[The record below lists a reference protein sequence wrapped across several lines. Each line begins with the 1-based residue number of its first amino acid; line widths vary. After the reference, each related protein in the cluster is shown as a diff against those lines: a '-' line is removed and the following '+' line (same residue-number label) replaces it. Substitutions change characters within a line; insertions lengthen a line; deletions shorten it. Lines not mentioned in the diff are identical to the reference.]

1 VSTYPIRY
9 DARTPRG
16 DSFVSKT
23 FAIVIDELG
32 VDLTDWEVTAQIRIN
47 NQVIHTFQGDEI
59 ITGTGVVPYKTTT
72 LNTGWLRLEAP
83 SFVTENWPLGVG
95 DWDWQIA
102 NFSQTYT
109 IVKGSF
115 RIAKDVT
122 R

>member
-1 VSTYPIRY
+1 MATYPIRY

-23 FAIVIDELG
+23 FAVVIDEMG

-47 NQVIHTFQGDEI
+47 NVVVHQFDGDEI
-59 ITGTGVVPYKTTT
+59 ITGTGVIPYKTTT
-72 LNTGWLRLEAP
+72 INTSWLRLEAP
-83 SFVTENWPLGVG
+83 AFVTQSWPLGVG

-102 NFSQTYT
+102 NFAETYT
-109 IVKGSF
+109 IVRGSF

>member
-1 VSTYPIRY
+1 MATYPIRY

-16 DSFVSKT
+16 DSFVSRT
-23 FAIVIDELG
+23 FAVVIDEAP

-47 NQVIHTFQGDEI
+47 NTVIHTFEGDEI
-59 ITGTGVVPYKTTT
+59 ITGTGVIPYKTTT
-72 LNTGWLRLEAP
+72 INTGWLRLESQA
-83 SFVTENWPLGVG
+83 FVTEQWPLGVG